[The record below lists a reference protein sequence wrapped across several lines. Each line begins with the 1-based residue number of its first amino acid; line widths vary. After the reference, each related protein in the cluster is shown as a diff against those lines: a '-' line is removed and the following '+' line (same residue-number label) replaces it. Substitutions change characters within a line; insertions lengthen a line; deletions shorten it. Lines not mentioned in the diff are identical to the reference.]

1 MVIAYKKLLLDL
13 RDDLGGN
20 LSAKDITTSKLLPK
34 KLSIKATI
42 TNREDITICGLNF
55 ISYFIEKKFPNLK
68 ISTNFKDGNF
78 LKKNSTIFRL
88 NGDCKSILKIERTLL
103 NFLQHLS
110 SISTQ
115 TKKYAEILKNTNTVL
130 LDTRKTMPGLR
141 ALQKYATKVGGAKN
155 HRMSLNDDILI
166 KDNHVVSIGGIEKI
180 LKIIKIKGLKNFKIE
195 CETFD
200 EVLLIIKYGGKY
212 ILLDNMSVNEI
223 SRCISYKNLNNL
235 NVKFEITGGVNIKNI
250 KQYSKLNADFISIG
264 KLTNSLNSVDI
275 GLDIM

>member
-1 MVIAYKKLLLDL
+1 MVIAYEKLLLDL

-20 LSAKDITTSKLLPK
+20 LNAKDITTSKLLPK

-42 TNREDITICGLNF
+42 SNREDITVCGLNF
-55 ISYFIEKKFPNLK
+55 ITYFIEKKFPNLK

-78 LKKNSTIFRL
+78 LKKNST
-88 NGDCKSILKIERTLL
+88 ILKIERTLL

-180 LKIIKIKGLKNFKIE
+180 LKIIKIKGLKDFKIE

-223 SRCISYKNLNNL
+223 SKCISYKNLNNL
-235 NVKFEITGGVNIKNI
+235 NVKFEITGGVNIKKI

>member
-1 MVIAYKKLLLDL
+1 
-13 RDDLGGN
+13 
-20 LSAKDITTSKLLPK
+20 
-34 KLSIKATI
+34 
-42 TNREDITICGLNF
+42 
-55 ISYFIEKKFPNLK
+55 
-68 ISTNFKDGNF
+68 
-78 LKKNSTIFRL
+78 
-88 NGDCKSILKIERTLL
+88 
-103 NFLQHLS
+103 
-110 SISTQ
+110 
-115 TKKYAEILKNTNTVL
+115 
-130 LDTRKTMPGLR
+130 MPGLR